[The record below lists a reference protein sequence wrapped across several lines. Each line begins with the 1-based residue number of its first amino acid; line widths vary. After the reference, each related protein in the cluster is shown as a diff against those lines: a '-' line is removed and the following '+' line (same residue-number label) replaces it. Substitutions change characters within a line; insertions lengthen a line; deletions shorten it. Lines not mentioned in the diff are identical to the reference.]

1 MIIYQ
6 NDAIGFCSAVDENT
20 IVNDIELKFQS
31 NYGRKVG
38 VSEKRSW
45 NNSLRFM
52 ETILRKSNVPDDCG
66 VLIEYN
72 IPSTSK
78 RIDFIISGHDQ
89 GDNANFVIIEL
100 KQWDEAGAT
109 DKEDI
114 VTAFIGGKVRE
125 VPHPSYQAYSYKKYL
140 IDMNEAVYKDNLIPQ
155 SCAYLHNYT
164 RRKPEPMISRQY
176 KDIIEDTPIFFS
188 EDAGKLE
195 AFIHKYVG
203 KGNGLDILYQIE
215 NGRIKPSKK
224 FVEYVS
230 DMFDGNEVY
239 TLLDEQKVAYES
251 IITCVK
257 SATAKTTII
266 VNGGPGTGKSVVA
279 MNAFVELLKRKKNL
293 KFVAPNASFRTV
305 MVDMLSNNT
314 RHSKKR
320 LGVLF
325 SGSAS
330 FYNSLDDEFDVL
342 VVDEAHRLKKKGA
355 FQYKGENQV
364 EDVVKSSR
372 INVFFIDDNQRIR
385 PEDVGTV
392 AEVKAIAARY
402 KSEVIEV
409 KLEAQFRCAGAE
421 GFLNWVDHTLQIE
434 DTANFDGWD
443 GDTFDFMI
451 VDNPNILLEKIKK
464 KNEEGFKSRIL
475 AGYAWSWTSEKNGNS
490 NAEVDDVKM
499 QEFDFS
505 MPWNSRSNQS
515 PWAMDNEKMNQVGC
529 VHTSQGLEFD
539 YVGVIIGNDLRYNPD
554 TMKIYAS
561 YDDYYDAM
569 GKKGLKENPEE
580 LTRLI
585 KNIYK
590 ILISRG
596 MKGCY
601 VFCRD
606 KNLQEFLHSR
616 LSNMH

>member
-6 NDAIGFCSAVDENT
+6 NDAIGFRTAVDENR
-20 IVNDIELKFQS
+20 IADDIELKFQS

-38 VSEKRSW
+38 DSERDSW
-45 NNSLRFM
+45 AKSLKYM
-52 ETILRKSNVPDDCG
+52 ESILRNSKVPDDCG

-78 RIDFIISGHDQ
+78 RIDFIVSGYDQ
-89 GDNANFVIIEL
+89 DGNANFVIVEL
-100 KQWDEAGAT
+100 KQWSAANAT
-109 DKEDI
+109 NKEDV
-114 VTAFIGGKVRE
+114 VTALTGKKVRE
-125 VPHPSYQAYSYKKYL
+125 VAHPSYQAYSYVKYL
-140 IDMNEAVYKDNLIPQ
+140 SDMNEAIYKDNLKPY

-164 RRKPEPMISRQY
+164 RKNPEPLLSEQY
-176 KDIIEDTPIFFS
+176 KTIIEETPIFFAK
-188 EDAGKLE
+188 DTRKLE
-195 AFIHKYVG
+195 EFINKYVG

-215 NGRIKPSKK
+215 NGKIRPSKK

-230 DMFDGNEVY
+230 EIFDGNKVY

-251 IITCVK
+251 IIACVK

-293 KFVAPNASFRTV
+293 KFVAPNASFRGV
-305 MVDMLSNNT
+305 MIDMLSNNNK
-314 RHSKKR
+314 HSKKR
-320 LGVLF
+320 LGALF

-330 FYNSLDDEFDVL
+330 FYDAKNDVFDVL

-355 FQYKGENQV
+355 FMYKGENQV
-364 EDVVKSSR
+364 EDVVKASR

-392 AEVKAIAARY
+392 AEIKSTAAKY
-402 KSEVIEV
+402 KSEVVEV

-421 GFLNWVDHTLQIE
+421 GFLNWVDHNLQIKE
-434 DTANFDGWD
+434 TANFDGWD
-443 GDTFDFMI
+443 RDTFDFMI
-451 VDNPNILLEKIKK
+451 VDDPNVLLEKIKK

-475 AGYAWSWTSEKNGNS
+475 AGYAWPWTSEKNGNP

-505 MPWNSRSNQS
+505 MPWNSRSTQS
-515 PWAMDNEKMNQVGC
+515 PWAIDDEKMNQIGC

-539 YVGVIIGNDLRYNPD
+539 YVGVIIGNDLRYDPD
-554 TMKIYAS
+554 MMKICSS

-569 GKKGLKENPEE
+569 GKTGLKEKPEE
-580 LTRLI
+580 LTCLI

-590 ILISRG
+590 VLMSRG

-606 KNLQEFLHSR
+606 KNLQDYLRNRFGR
-616 LSNMH
+616 